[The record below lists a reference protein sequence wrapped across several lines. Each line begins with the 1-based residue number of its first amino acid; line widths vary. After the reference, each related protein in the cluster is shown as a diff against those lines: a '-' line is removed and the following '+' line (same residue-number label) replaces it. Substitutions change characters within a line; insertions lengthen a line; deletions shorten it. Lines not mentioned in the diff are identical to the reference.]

1 MASRSTSAAEVR
13 VLVIDDDASVHDV
26 ARLYLE
32 REGYAIHSAF
42 DGRTGI
48 ALVVECDP
56 QLVVLDLMLPDMS
69 GDDVLREIRRRSPVP
84 VLMLSGLAGAEDR
97 VRGLAFGADDYL
109 SKPFDPRELVAR
121 VTAVLRRS
129 RPEDGPGTAT
139 TFADGRLR
147 IDRERH
153 EVSVDGT
160 VRELTSREYE
170 ILALLAAR
178 PGRAFTREELA
189 QHGEYELPT
198 SARVIDSH
206 VAHLRRKVEGDPAK
220 PRIVETVR
228 GVGYRLGLAPD

>member
-56 QLVVLDLMLPDMS
+56 QLVVLDLMLPDTS

-97 VRGLAFGADDYL
+97 VRGLAFGADDWP

-121 VTAVLRRS
+121 VTAELRDS
-129 RPEDGPGTAT
+129 RPE
-139 TFADGRLR
+139 
-147 IDRERH
+147 
-153 EVSVDGT
+153 
-160 VRELTSREYE
+160 
-170 ILALLAAR
+170 
-178 PGRAFTREELA
+178 
-189 QHGEYELPT
+189 
-198 SARVIDSH
+198 
-206 VAHLRRKVEGDPAK
+206 
-220 PRIVETVR
+220 
-228 GVGYRLGLAPD
+228 